1 MTEEQIIS
9 DLMWLSVEDIPHT
22 LGGYSRLYCDYL
34 INFPKVQQY
43 YETDFHLYES
53 SSRQPQNYGQR
64 AEQISSKFP
73 YRSELVEIL
82 TDQNKNFGA
91 TDKTF
96 EHIQLLADSKTLA
109 IVTGQ
114 QVGMFSGPLY
124 TLYKTIT
131 TIKLAAHLKTVLPDF
146 NFVPIFWLEGEDH
159 DFQEMNYI
167 RLLNAE
173 HKPTDIIYQ
182 HDEKALEKNLGAVG
196 ELVFNSTLSQFF
208 EQVQKTM
215 SNSEFKA
222 KVLTLFQEI
231 YQQGTS
237 FNKAFASLMNK
248 LFPDAGLIFVS
259 SNDKKFKRLLAPIF
273 KQEIETVPQTS
284 QLIIE
289 KSAELETKYHAQ
301 IKPKAL
307 NLFLFHKGGRYLI
320 EPRENDFSL
329 KGVRQYFQKDELLKL
344 VEETPEVFSPN
355 VALRP
360 ICQDTI
366 LPTLCYVAGP
376 SEIAY
381 FAQLKPVYTFFNL
394 TMPIIYP
401 RASATILETNQEKIL
416 EKYQLE
422 LTELFQHP
430 EKSQR
435 KVIDLVSE
443 VNIDELFA
451 NAKKRTDEMM
461 NEMKFGL
468 NHIDPTLLG
477 ALETTRS
484 KVESQLDILRE
495 KTVEAQKKR
504 HEVALRQ
511 INKVTNSLLPNGNL
525 QEREL
530 NVLHFLN
537 KHGFDFINHLQS
549 EIQIDKFM
557 HQVIRI

>member
-1 MTEEQIIS
+1 MTEENIIS
-9 DLMWLSVEDIPHT
+9 DSMWLSVEDIPHS

-34 INFPKVQQY
+34 TNFQKVQQY
-43 YETDFHLYES
+43 YQTDFHH
-53 SSRQPQNYGQR
+53 PQNYGQR
-64 AEQISSKFP
+64 AEEVASKFP
-73 YRSELVEIL
+73 CRSELVEIL
-82 TDQNKNFGA
+82 TEQNKNFGS

-96 EHIQLLADSKTLA
+96 EHIQSLADSKTLA

-114 QVGMFSGPLY
+114 QVGMFGGPLY

-173 HKPTDIIYQ
+173 HKSTDIVYQ

-208 EQVQKTM
+208 EQVQRTL
-215 SNSEFKA
+215 SNTEFKTS
-222 KVLTLFQEI
+222 VLSLFQET
-231 YQQGTS
+231 YQHGTS
-237 FNKAFASLMNK
+237 FNKAFASLMNRF
-248 LFPDAGLIFVS
+248 FPDAGLIFIS

-289 KSAELETKYHAQ
+289 RSAELETKYHAQ

-320 EPRENDFSL
+320 EPREKDFSL
-329 KGVRQYFQKDELLKL
+329 KGVRQYFQKDELLKI
-344 VEETPEVFSPN
+344 VEESPEVFSPN
-355 VALRP
+355 VVLRP

-366 LPTLCYVAGP
+366 LPTHCYVAGP

-381 FAQLKPVYTFFNL
+381 FAQLKPVYSFFNL

-401 RASATILETNQEKIL
+401 RASATIVEMNQEKIL

-422 LTELFQHP
+422 LAELFQHP

-443 VNIDELFA
+443 VNIDELFG

-468 NHIDPTLLG
+468 NYIDPTLLG
-477 ALETTRS
+477 SLETTRS
-484 KVESQLDILRE
+484 KIEAQLDVLKE
-495 KTVEAQKKR
+495 KTMEAQKRR

-511 INKVTNSLLPNGNL
+511 IQKVTNSLLPNGNL

-537 KHGFDFINHLQS
+537 KHGFDFINRLRN